1 MSLSRRSALLA
12 LAALPAACAS
22 PNPNLYVLASVPGT
36 THRGAPRT
44 IVLRSIAIAHYLER
58 SQIVRSSEGYRMDVL
73 SNDWWGEP
81 LDAML
86 SRILVGD
93 LNQRLPGSTV
103 YADSGAIS
111 MPSDATVEINLQR
124 FDVDRDGAV
133 LLAAQIAVDGKGM
146 VSRGVTITV
155 RPADTTTQ
163 ALVAAMSIATGQLA
177 DTAAGM
183 LAGA

>member
-1 MSLSRRSALLA
+1 
-12 LAALPAACAS
+12 
-22 PNPNLYVLASVPGT
+22 
-36 THRGAPRT
+36 
-44 IVLRSIAIAHYLER
+44 
-58 SQIVRSSEGYRMDVL
+58 MDVL

-124 FDVDRDGAV
+124 FDVDRDGALTGPNV
-133 LLAAQIAVDGKGM
+133 PLYREAVGRHPQIHWQASGGIRAA
-146 VSRGVTITV
+146 RGVPSPGV
-155 RPADTTTQ
+155 RPRCP
-163 ALVAAMSIATGQLA
+163 LPIRPAMKS
-177 DTAAGM
+177 AGTR
-183 LAGA
+183 AGALASSPVR